1 MSLQPCMSAQDAK
14 VKREIRPS
22 DMTDMRH
29 EIIMQHRDILHETL
43 SWLNADF
50 PICTSRANPSSL
62 V

>member
-1 MSLQPCMSAQDAK
+1 
-14 VKREIRPS
+14 
-22 DMTDMRH
+22 MTDMRH